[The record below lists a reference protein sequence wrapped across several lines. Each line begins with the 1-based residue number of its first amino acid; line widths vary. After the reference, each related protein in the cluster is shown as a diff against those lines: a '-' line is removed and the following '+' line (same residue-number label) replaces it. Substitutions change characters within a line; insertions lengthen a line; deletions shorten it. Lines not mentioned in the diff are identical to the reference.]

1 MFIKEQYKLDLVKQL
16 QDLETVI
23 EIFSLNRIES
33 KTLVYKEY
41 SIKQLAENVYNQLMD
56 LTTITP

>member
-33 KTLVYKEY
+33 TTLVYKEF

>member
-1 MFIKEQYKLDLVKQL
+1 VFIKEQYKLDLVKQL

>member
-1 MFIKEQYKLDLVKQL
+1 VFIKEQSKLDLVKQL

-33 KTLVYKEY
+33 TTLVYKEY

>member
-1 MFIKEQYKLDLVKQL
+1 VFIKEQYKLDLVKQL

-33 KTLVYKEY
+33 TTLVYKEF

>member
-33 KTLVYKEY
+33 TTLVYREF